1 MKCVVNWVPLRI
13 CVQPYLKDC
22 YFPNKL
28 FFRASRFY
36 WNCWDGCSRST
47 VWDRILHLW
56 GTETYSTSQLGG
68 CGPKPYFDFV
78 AWWATVP
85 LPPLSCR
92 QLQEVK
98 TRHYGLKSIYA
109 SVGAENL

>member
-1 MKCVVNWVPLRI
+1 
-13 CVQPYLKDC
+13 
-22 YFPNKL
+22 
-28 FFRASRFY
+28 
-36 WNCWDGCSRST
+36 
-47 VWDRILHLW
+47 
-56 GTETYSTSQLGG
+56 LGG

-109 SVGAENL
+109 SVGAENLRPTVTHCGPLWANTPDANSGRETKIEKINVENLWNRKNRWAHILMGGAFKELATWI